1 MTHLTM
7 SIFKIQHLA
16 FNIINMESFLEILKY
31 TIPALIVFLTSYFLI
46 KMHLEEQQQTRLMA
60 FQNEQI
66 RLTIPVKMQAYE
78 RLAIMIDRIGIPGM
92 IARLRT
98 PEMSVGE
105 LQLTLMMCVQQEF
118 DYNAGQQIYVSETAW
133 KIIQAAKEGTLAIL
147 DRAGEPFTQSEPG
160 EKLVGILLAN
170 HGQQEFLT
178 AKTLQAIRT
187 EAASIF

>member
-1 MTHLTM
+1 
-7 SIFKIQHLA
+7 
-16 FNIINMESFLEILKY
+16 MESFLEILKY
-31 TIPALIVFLTSYFLI
+31 TIPALIVFLTAYFLI
-46 KMHLEEQQQTRLMA
+46 KMHLEEQQQTRIMA

-92 IARLRT
+92 ISRLRT

-118 DYNAGQQIYVSETAW
+118 DYNAGQQIYVSDTIW
-133 KIIQAAKEGTLAIL
+133 KIIQSAKEGTLALI
-147 DRAGEPFTQSEPG
+147 DRAGDQLNQSDPG
-160 EKLVGILLAN
+160 EKLVGILIALN
-170 HGQQEFLT
+170 EQQSALCG
-178 AKTLQAIRT
+178 KTLQAIRT

>member
-1 MTHLTM
+1 
-7 SIFKIQHLA
+7 
-16 FNIINMESFLEILKY
+16 MESFLEILKY
-31 TIPALIVFLTSYFLI
+31 TIPALIVFLTAYFLI

-133 KIIQAAKEGTLAIL
+133 KIIQTAKEGTLALI
-147 DRAGEPFTQSEPG
+147 DRAGDQFSQSEAG
-160 EKLVGILLAN
+160 EKLVAVLLAN
-170 HGQQEFLT
+170 YGQQEFLT